1 MRDKLLSL
9 LASLTWTLLLA
20 GSLFWNVRDAETRM
34 REDLLRFAR
43 MFADE
48 RINTHLWLSRQGGVY
63 LKPGDE
69 GNLAPDPYL
78 SPVNRE
84 LQAKDGARLVLI
96 HPTKL
101 LRQIETLPGS
111 GPPVHYHFV
120 ALKPMRAANA
130 PDDWEQ
136 TALRDLTRSE
146 EERFDLI
153 PQATLF
159 RYLRPLVADPSC
171 QGCHETQGVAP
182 SGLLGAVSLTIP
194 ATFQI
199 ERLQTTRLT
208 QTFGHGVVW
217 ALGIWGV
224 VWFGRY
230 RVRQEML
237 LEYGRQA
244 LLLEKKNAEETAR
257 EKSELLSQLLQK
269 SAKLTKQNKELELL
283 GQIRSVTNRLLI
295 DALEPLS
302 LTEHLEEAMFL
313 ITATPWF
320 GIQPRGSIFLLDEAA
335 NELVLAVHHQLSD
348 PLLTLCARVPLG
360 KCLCGRAAL
369 SRQMVFSSHLEERH
383 EIRFHGIEEHGHYC
397 LPILTGERLLGVL
410 NLYVAHNHAP
420 TTEEANFLKAVTS
433 TLAGI
438 IVRAEQD
445 EQLAEAKRHAEEG
458 TRAKSAFLA
467 NMSHEIRTPLHAILG
482 LGHLLERTV
491 LSDQQRDYLRKIRF
505 SSQSLLNIID
515 DILDFSKIEAG
526 KLTIE
531 SVPFQLMEIVH
542 NVIDL
547 LEHRAREKGLA
558 VHVRVPADL
567 PCALRGDPLR
577 LGQVLTNLIGN
588 AVKFTES
595 GEITIRITPHYLS
608 EKFVVHGFEVS
619 DTGIGLTPKQ
629 QEGLFQAFSQADP
642 STTRRFG
649 GTGLGLAICGQLVRM
664 MGGRIWVES
673 APDQGSTFAFTAAFW
688 RQDERFPERA
698 SDGAATAP
706 EDAARLEEALQGLRG
721 ARVLVVEDND
731 INQQVASEILE
742 YFGLVVTLVGDGQAA
757 IEAVEAM
764 HPPFAMVFMDVQM
777 PLMDGYQATRAIR
790 RLPSGRALPVIAM
803 TANAMSG
810 DREKSLEAGMDD
822 HLVKPI
828 EMAALKSCLVRWI
841 KPGQA
846 GASVSAEPDVIDR
859 PATEIALPILLPGID
874 VEEGLAR
881 LAGNRSLFVRLLI
894 EFGARHAQAGREL
907 RAALSQGAHPR
918 ARTLLHALGGMAGN
932 LSAHD
937 LLAVTNA
944 LRLAIARENHAEI
957 DGLLDRFDQ
966 HLQTVLESVSL
977 LDREREAH
985 ATDEPDTVS
994 LLDTERVRPLLESL
1008 WNHLVEHDLAAKRR
1022 LPELR
1027 AILPGARFQ
1036 DALRSL
1042 EKSVNQLDFDAARAP
1057 LAILARHFGLALTTG
1072 DTHEHES

>member
-1 MRDKLLSL
+1 MRDNRLSL
-9 LASLTWTLLLA
+9 LAPLTWTLLLT
-20 GSLFWNVRDAETRM
+20 GSLLWNVRDAGTRM
-34 REDLLRFAR
+34 EEDLLRFAR
-43 MFADE
+43 LFADE

-63 LKPGDE
+63 LKLGDE
-69 GNLAPDPYL
+69 GGLAPDPYL
-78 SPVNRE
+78 TPVNRE
-84 LQAKDGARLVLI
+84 LQARDGTRLVLI

-101 LRQIETLPGS
+101 LRQIETLPSS
-111 GPPVHYHFV
+111 GQPVHYHFV
-120 ALKPMRAANA
+120 ALEPLRAANA

-136 TALRDLTRSE
+136 AALRDLSRSE
-146 EERFDLI
+146 EERSDFL
-153 PQATLF
+153 PNASFF

-171 QGCHETQGVAP
+171 KGCHDTTGMTHG
-182 SGLLGAVSLTIP
+182 GLLGAISLTIP
-194 ATFQI
+194 ATLQI
-199 ERLQTTRLT
+199 ERLHITRMT
-208 QTFGHGVVW
+208 QILGHGVVW
-217 ALGIWGV
+217 ALGIWGF

-230 RVRQEML
+230 HARGEML

-244 LLLEKKNAEETAR
+244 LLLEKKNAEEATR

-283 GQIRSVTNRLLI
+283 GQIRAVTNRLLI

-320 GIQPRGSIFLLDEAA
+320 GIQPRGSIFLLDEATQ
-335 NELVLAVHHQLSD
+335 ELVLAVHHQLSD

-360 KCLCGRAAL
+360 RCLCGRAAL
-369 SRQMVFSSHLEERH
+369 SRQVVFASHLEERH
-383 EIRFHGIEEHGHYC
+383 EIRFTGIEEHGHYC
-397 LPILTGERLLGVL
+397 LPILTGDRLLGVL

-420 TTEEANFLKAVTS
+420 TTEEVNFLKAVTS

-445 EQLAEAKRHAEEG
+445 EQLAEAKRRAEEG

-482 LGHLLERTV
+482 LGHLLERTA

-558 VHVRVPADL
+558 MHVRVPADL
-567 PCALRGDPLR
+567 PCALRGDPMR

-595 GEITIRITPHYLS
+595 GEITIRVTPHYLS
-608 EKFVVHGFEVS
+608 EKFVVHCFEVS
-619 DTGIGLTPKQ
+619 DTGIGLTVKQ

-673 APDQGSTFAFTAAFW
+673 APDKGSTFAFTAAFW
-688 RQDERFPERA
+688 RQDERSLEHT

-706 EDAARLEEALQGLRG
+706 EDAARVEEGLQRIRG

-731 INQQVASEILE
+731 INQQVAREILE
-742 YFGLVVTLVGDGQAA
+742 YFGLVVTIVGDGQAA

-764 HPPFAMVFMDVQM
+764 DPPFAMIFMDVQM
-777 PLMDGYQATRAIR
+777 PLMDGYQATRIIR
-790 RLPSGRALPVIAM
+790 RLPSGAALPVIAM

-828 EMAALKSCLVRWI
+828 EMAALKSCLVHWI
-841 KPGQA
+841 KPGQG
-846 GASVSAEPDVIDR
+846 GASTETREVVR
-859 PATEIALPILLPGID
+859 PAVEITWPTWLPGID
-874 VEEGLAR
+874 LEEGLAR
-881 LAGNRSLFVRLLI
+881 VTGNRPLFARLLI
-894 EFGARHAQAGREL
+894 EFGARHAQAGQGL
-907 RAALSQGAHPR
+907 RTALEQGESGR
-918 ARTLLHALGGMAGN
+918 ARMLLHALGGMAGN

-937 LLAVTNA
+937 LLAVINE
-944 LRLAIARENHAEI
+944 LRLAIARENHTDITE
-957 DGLLDRFDQ
+957 LLDRFDQ

-977 LDREREAH
+977 LERGREAS
-985 ATDEPDTVS
+985 ATREPDGGES
-994 LLDTERVRPLLESL
+994 LPETERVGPLLESM
-1008 WNHLVEHDLAAKRR
+1008 WDHLVEHDLAAKRL

-1027 AILPGARFQ
+1027 AILSGARFQ
-1036 DALRSL
+1036 DDLRRL
-1042 EKSVNQLDFDAARAP
+1042 EKWVNQLDFDAARVP
-1057 LAILARHFGLALTTG
+1057 LANLARIFGLALTTG
-1072 DTHEHES
+1072 DTHDQQS